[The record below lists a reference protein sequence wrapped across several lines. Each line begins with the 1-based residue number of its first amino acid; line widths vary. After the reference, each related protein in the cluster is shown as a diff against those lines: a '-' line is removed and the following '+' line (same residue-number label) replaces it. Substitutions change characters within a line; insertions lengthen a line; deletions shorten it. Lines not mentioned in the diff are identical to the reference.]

1 MKSLEGLL
9 GDDAKS
15 FGDSLREYPDRCVRP
30 RRDRAQ
36 EELPF
41 ATVSVPW
48 FREGRR
54 LQSNAIRPGSFLQYA
69 AADYYIQDAGSLL
82 PLALADIQPGDM
94 VCDVCAAP
102 GGKSTAI
109 AERLGPEG
117 VLLANEVI
125 RSRVDVLKYSLAR
138 TGRSNHVVS
147 NLDPKDLAKRF
158 AGSFDKVLLDVP
170 CSGQSLLS
178 KSKQSE
184 TAFSSKQVDLCAARA
199 QRILQQSISL
209 LRPGGVLIFSTCTF
223 AIEENESQIEWLH
236 QQYPDIWQPV
246 EMESLRPW
254 ESPLGPGCYRL
265 WPHRDGCAGGFAAA
279 LRMRHDRIQPASGL
293 EAPGEAK
300 LPRVGEARSQRREK
314 RQHEDTHRGLRE
326 ERHQREK
333 IETMLAALGTIHGT
347 LRWHGGMYV
356 LVESGLDTWL
366 DGRDEADGWD
376 TTGLNVAPAVVCT
389 GKQIVPSHALALM
402 SRTLFEPHGVL
413 PLTDSLAVR
422 VMQGESIA
430 LCDTPWI
437 EGSGGSRGG
446 ADWVVADWRDRPL
459 GWMKRSAG
467 RWNNHLPAWSRVNRA
482 VWSSEE
488 EST

>member
-1 MKSLEGLL
+1 
-9 GDDAKS
+9 
-15 FGDSLREYPDRCVRP
+15 
-30 RRDRAQ
+30 
-36 EELPF
+36 
-41 ATVSVPW
+41 
-48 FREGRR
+48 

-82 PLALADIQPGDM
+82 PLALADIQAGDV

-109 AERLGPEG
+109 AERLGSEG

-138 TGRSNHVVS
+138 TGRSNHAVS
-147 NLDPKDLAKRF
+147 NLDPKDLANRF
-158 AGSFDKVLLDVP
+158 ARSFDKVLLDVP
-170 CSGQSLLS
+170 CSGQSLLT

-184 TAFSSKQVDLCAARA
+184 TAFSSRQVDLCAARA

-209 LRPGGVLIFSTCTF
+209 LRPGGLLIFSTCTF

-236 QQYPDIWQPV
+236 QQYPDTWQPV
-246 EMESLRPW
+246 VMETLRAW

-279 LRMRHDRIQPASGL
+279 LRMRHDRIPPAVGI
-293 EAPGEAK
+293 ETPVDAK
-300 LPRVGEARSQRREK
+300 PPRVGEARSLRREK
-314 RQHEDTHRGLRE
+314 RQREETHRGGSE
-326 ERHQREK
+326 ERLQREK
-333 IETMLAALGTIHGT
+333 IETMMAALGTFHGT
-347 LRWHGGMYV
+347 LRWHGGTYV
-356 LVESGLDTWL
+356 LVEPGLDGWL
-366 DGRDEADGWD
+366 DGRHESDGWD
-376 TTGLNVAPAVVCT
+376 TTGLSMAPAVVCT
-389 GKQIVPSHALALM
+389 GKQILPSHALALM

-413 PLTDSLAVR
+413 PLTDPLAVR
-422 VMQGESIA
+422 VMQGESIS
-430 LCDTPWI
+430 LSDTPCI
-437 EGSGGSRGG
+437 EGPEGTRGN
-446 ADWVVADWRDRPL
+446 ADWVVAHWRDRPL

-488 EST
+488 ESM

>member
-15 FGDSLREYPDRCVRP
+15 FWDSLREYPDRCVRP
-30 RRDRAQ
+30 RQDRAQ
-36 EELPF
+36 ETLPF

-48 FREGRR
+48 FREGLR

-82 PLALADIQPGDM
+82 PLALADIQAGDV

-109 AERLGPEG
+109 AERLGSEG

-138 TGRSNHVVS
+138 TGRSNHAVS
-147 NLDPKDLAKRF
+147 NLDPKDLANRF

-170 CSGQSLLS
+170 CSGQSLLT

-184 TAFSSKQVDLCAARA
+184 TAFSSRQVDLCAARA

-209 LRPGGVLIFSTCTF
+209 LRPGGLLIFSTCTF

-236 QQYPDIWQPV
+236 QQYPDTWQPV
-246 EMESLRPW
+246 VMETLRAW

-279 LRMRHDRIQPASGL
+279 LRMRDDRIPPAVAI
-293 EAPGEAK
+293 EAPVDAK
-300 LPRVGEARSQRREK
+300 PPRVGEARSLRREK
-314 RQHEDTHRGLRE
+314 RQREETHRGGSE
-326 ERHQREK
+326 ERLQREK
-333 IETMLAALGTIHGT
+333 IETMMAALGTFHGT
-347 LRWHGGMYV
+347 LRWHGGTYV
-356 LVESGLDTWL
+356 LVEPGLDGWL
-366 DGRDEADGWD
+366 DGRHESDGWD
-376 TTGLNVAPAVVCT
+376 TTGLSMAPAVVCT
-389 GKQIVPSHALALM
+389 GKQILPSHALALM

-413 PLTDSLAVR
+413 PLTDPLAVR
-422 VMQGESIA
+422 VMQGESIS
-430 LCDTPWI
+430 LSDTPCI
-437 EGSGGSRGG
+437 EGPEGTRGN
-446 ADWVVADWRDRPL
+446 ADWVVAHWRDRPL

-482 VWSSEE
+482 AWSSEE
-488 EST
+488 ESM